1 MKFNLLEYEELQ
13 RIVDYSFGD
22 HSGVLGGVPN
32 AYMKKANIN
41 NTEFINALNSH
52 TGKVMTLF
60 IDNIRLYR

>member
-41 NTEFINALNSH
+41 NTEFINAS
-52 TGKVMTLF
+52 
-60 IDNIRLYR
+60 IE